1 MKTLKA
7 LILSFG
13 LVIVLFFLTIDL
25 YFVYLEISGQ
35 QERADFLSKTIMSK
49 IDSSFK
55 NEQ

>member
-7 LILSFG
+7 LVLGFG

-35 QERADFLSKTIMSK
+35 HDRSDFLSKTIMSK

>member
-7 LILSFG
+7 LVLGFG